1 MELRTLR
8 TFQRV
13 AEELLKGCGCTGLY
27 TGCGHHSN
35 SAAGE
40 RAAHPSV

>member
-1 MELRTLR
+1 MELRTLNISAGSS
-8 TFQRV
+8 

-35 SAAGE
+35 SAAGKGT
-40 RAAHPSV
+40 PSV